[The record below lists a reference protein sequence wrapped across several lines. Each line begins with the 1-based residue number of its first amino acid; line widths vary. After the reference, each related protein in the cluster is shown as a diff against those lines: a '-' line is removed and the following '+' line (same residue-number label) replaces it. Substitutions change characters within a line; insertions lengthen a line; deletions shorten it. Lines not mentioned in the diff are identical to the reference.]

1 MDNIVNNKD
10 ESDRFFTVRDN
21 VRKLVDTCK
30 NTNTEVYIQ
39 HLIIDMN
46 KKDYEVEQYIKNWV
60 DYTGDK
66 VRNLDD
72 A

>member
-1 MDNIVNNKD
+1 MDVPVNNKD

-21 VRKLVDTCK
+21 VRKLVDANTK

-60 DYTGDK
+60 DYTGAK
-66 VRNLDD
+66 SQKFG
-72 A
+72 

>member
-1 MDNIVNNKD
+1 MIVRHIIKWIPVNNKD

-21 VRKLVDTCK
+21 VRKLVDKHK

-46 KKDYEVEQYIKNWV
+46 KKDYEVEQYIKN
-60 DYTGDK
+60 
-66 VRNLDD
+66 
-72 A
+72 